1 MIPHLQSGSGAV
13 RRTVNALVHAVN
25 GLMRIR
31 GDRYIEVT
39 RGPAG
44 IGLHLNVPHVMEHA
58 VRVGQSVTHAGY
70 QPRLA
75 YCSEDAPTGNT
86 IDCRL
91 DSTRGEALSVTC
103 SIVGGNNLSDA
114 FPLLTDGTLLPI
126 MYNPTTGAAVA
137 MTVFQTFTN
146 CVCDT
151 GA

>member
-1 MIPHLQSGSGAV
+1 MAM
-13 RRTVNALVHAVN
+13 N
-25 GLMRIR
+25 
-31 GDRYIEVT
+31 RYILTPEQSRRIERLLRSDSSP
-39 RGPAG
+39 RGRMRRRQPTSTAAYIQTG
-44 IGLHLNVPHVMEHA
+44 F
-58 VRVGQSVTHAGY
+58 

-86 IDCRL
+86 IDCTL
-91 DSTRGEALSVTC
+91 DSTSGEPISVTC
-103 SIVGGNNLSDA
+103 SIAGGNNLSDA
-114 FPLLTDGTLLPI
+114 FPLLADGTLLPI